1 MVTFQTA
8 EVYNEDQD
16 NIIGVKVKVSADNG
30 QVIDEIQ
37 VTNKT
42 ELDELKAELD
52 SLGDDYVKFDEDS
65 QLAGL
70 TVEEILENISQT
82 ININATQLNGIQSD
96 GYAKTAHTHLKSS
109 ITDLYTYS
117 IGLSNYNVG
126 VGNNVT
132 VSVNVINQAGSPV
145 SGHQVILYKDGDV
158 WKTGT
163 TNNSG
168 IYSTTFSATE
178 EGLVTFG
185 VNNQKVQ
192 CNVKYDTGWVNLTPG
207 SGASGLFTNYD
218 TDRPLQIRRVG
229 KMVKIR
235 GALRT
240 TRVINVVGQEGGT
253 EPWYVCNLP
262 GQFAPSK
269 DELSIQQASSFNKHM
284 MKIKASDKALL
295 VAGRY
300 GTTTTVN
307 IPKDAYLACYMTYFV
322 D

>member
-8 EVYNEDQD
+8 EIYNEDQD

-42 ELDELKAELD
+42 ELDELKAKLD
-52 SLGDDYVKFDEDS
+52 SLGDDYVKFDEES

-70 TVEEILENISQT
+70 TIEEILNNISQT

-168 IYSTTFSATE
+168 VYSTTFSATE

-207 SGASGLFTNYD
+207 SGASGLFANYD

-235 GALRT
+235 GVLKT
-240 TRVINVVGQEGGT
+240 TRAIEIVGQEGAT
-253 EPWYVCNLP
+253 EPWYVCHLP
-262 GQFAPSK
+262 SQFVPSK
-269 DELSIQQASSFNKHM
+269 DEYSIEQASSFNKHM